1 VAFTFTS
8 PTSTSTLTTTS
19 TSTST
24 TSLGVSIGLGPEQ
37 AVEEEEGEGKKAE
50 KVELVAGVDYE
61 VPDHESYRTSRRSK
75 LDEQCDQWFGTLLGD
90 EKTQGVL
97 GSLADDAREILTTPV
112 PLVNEVRCYDRRY
125 VIDSIRLDSMTLLW
139 FDQCVALRPP
149 ICTLYYMYSYL
160 SPLLIYHSYFHD
172 ASILPYCIVLY
183 DIATGGT
190 PDRSRGMDS
199 ICQYKTSMDTANT
212 CLWFGGIR
220 SAGTEAKRRN
230 MEAL

>member
-1 VAFTFTS
+1 MSYPLFNFHIKTKQNNTNKMRSTSLSEKVLPLCYLSFLACHLHSTVAFTFTS

-50 KVELVAGVDYE
+50 EIELVAGVDYE

-75 LDEQCDQWFGTLLGD
+75 LDEQCDQWFGALLGD

-112 PLVNEVRCYDRRY
+112 PLVNEVRCYNRRY
-125 VIDSIRLDSMTLLW
+125 VIDSIRLDS
-139 FDQCVALRPP
+139 
-149 ICTLYYMYSYL
+149 
-160 SPLLIYHSYFHD
+160 
-172 ASILPYCIVLY
+172 
-183 DIATGGT
+183 
-190 PDRSRGMDS
+190 
-199 ICQYKTSMDTANT
+199 
-212 CLWFGGIR
+212 IR
-220 SAGTEAKRRN
+220 
-230 MEAL
+230 